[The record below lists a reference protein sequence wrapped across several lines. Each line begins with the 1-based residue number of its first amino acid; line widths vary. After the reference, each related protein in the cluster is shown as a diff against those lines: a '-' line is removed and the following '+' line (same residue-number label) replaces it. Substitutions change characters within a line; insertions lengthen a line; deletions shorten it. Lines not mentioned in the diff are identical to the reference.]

1 MNSKYDSLAEYLS
14 NLFGNQFYIK
24 YFNNEE
30 PDWEKVVIDPDMVYG
45 SIKVLAGQN
54 QSLKDISTYI
64 EECGLTIMIK
74 EDAYSN
80 TIDAMIESIKPI
92 DKQTILL
99 GENYYQFNYSYRSD
113 LGKYTVKGDYYYGCT
128 LYFNLVSFE
137 DLFLGEQQS
146 ASIVYPNNTSD
157 TFLGVT
163 GLTYQLH
170 TDFDSS
176 VPSTAYSKT
185 YVAAISQVLV
195 IDGIVV
201 KNDAA
206 RTSVKTNQLNKSKEY
221 SIGYFDG
228 ETTTYFT
235 ARLADYTCLG
245 IAGNLVKYQIKFIR
259 K

>member
-45 SIKVLAGQN
+45 SIKVLSGQN

-64 EECGLTIMIK
+64 EDCGLTIMIK

-80 TIDAMIESIKPI
+80 TIDSIIDSIKTI

-99 GENYYQFNYSYRSD
+99 AESYYQFNYSNRSD
-113 LGKYTVKGDYYYGCT
+113 LGKYTVKGDFYYGCT

-137 DLFLGEQQS
+137 NLFLGEQQS
-146 ASIVYPNNTSD
+146 VSISMSSGLVPL
-157 TFLGVT
+157 LGAT
-163 GLTYQLH
+163 GITYQAH

-176 VPSTAYSKT
+176 VSSTMANNNYI
-185 YVAAISQVLV
+185 AAKSQVLV
-195 IDGIVV
+195 IDGVVV
-201 KNDAA
+201 KDDTA
-206 RTSVKTNQLNKSKEY
+206 RIAIKKYLMSNTSY
-221 SIGYFDG
+221 SVSYFDG
-228 ETTTYFT
+228 ETTISFV
-235 ARLADYTCLG
+235 AKLADYTCLG
-245 IAGNLVKYQIKFIR
+245 ISGNLVKYQIKFIQ

>member
-1 MNSKYDSLAEYLS
+1 MKSKYDTLAEYLS

-30 PDWEKVVIDPDMVYG
+30 PDWEKEVIDPDMVYG
-45 SIKVLAGQN
+45 SIKVLSGQN

-64 EECGLTIMIK
+64 EDCGLTIMIK

-99 GENYYQFNYSYRSD
+99 GENYYQFNYSNRSD

-137 DLFLGEQQS
+137 NLFLGEQQS
-146 ASIVYPNNTSD
+146 VSITMSSGLVPL
-157 TFLGVT
+157 LGAT
-163 GLTYQLH
+163 GITYQAH

-176 VPSTAYSKT
+176 VSSTMASKN
-185 YVAAISQVLV
+185 YIAAKSQVLV

-201 KNDAA
+201 KDDTA
-206 RTSVKTNQLNKSKEY
+206 RKNIKQYLNSNTSYTVS
-221 SIGYFDG
+221 YFDG
-228 ETTTYFT
+228 ETTISFT
-235 ARLADYTCLG
+235 AKLADYTCLG
-245 IAGNLVKYQIKFIR
+245 ISGNLVKYQIKFIQ